1 MESLFIQIDKNVFNL
16 SSNVVVGVIYRMP
29 NTCMEIFND
38 RMSDIMNIVQRERK
52 ICYFLD
58 SLYSFNV
65 FPLITKPTR
74 VTIESATLIDHV
86 LTNNFDINSK
96 HIQGILCTSI
106 SDHYAIFHIA
116 GNAGITSADDIP
128 VLKRN
133 FTQNNMTRFT
143 NEMENVDREFIKNI
157 DDTQTAYSMFHN
169 LLVEKFNSCF
179 PLKSIKKA
187 YHTIKPWLTA
197 ALRESIKVKNKLYVN
212 RHKGNNP
219 DERCAQY
226 KIICIVTNYII
237 CYVLLN
243 DAIIRTCFM
252 NISQMWKVLADP

>member
-1 MESLFIQIDKNVFNL
+1 
-16 SSNVVVGVIYRMP
+16 
-29 NTCMEIFND
+29 
-38 RMSDIMNIVQRERK
+38 MSDIMNIVQRERK
-52 ICYFLD
+52 ICYFLGDLNVDLLKHGSHQSTAAFLD
-58 SLYSFNV
+58 SLYSYNV

-74 VTIESATLIDHV
+74 VTRESATLIDHV

-96 HIQGILCTSI
+96 HVQGILCTSI

-143 NEMENVDREFIKNI
+143 NEMENVDWEFIKNI
-157 DDTQTAYSMFHN
+157 DDTQTAYSVFHN

-187 YHTIKPWLTA
+187 YYTKSLGLQQHF
-197 ALRESIKVKNKLYVN
+197 
-212 RHKGNNP
+212 GNP
-219 DERCAQY
+219 S
-226 KIICIVTNYII
+226 K
-237 CYVLLN
+237 
-243 DAIIRTCFM
+243 
-252 NISQMWKVLADP
+252 